1 MLEMKRYDDNK
12 WRELLFSVYASDFG
26 THTYVGIQNGN

>member
-12 WRELLFSVYASDFG
+12 WREVVFLVKVLDFG
-26 THTYVGIQNGN
+26 THTYVGIE